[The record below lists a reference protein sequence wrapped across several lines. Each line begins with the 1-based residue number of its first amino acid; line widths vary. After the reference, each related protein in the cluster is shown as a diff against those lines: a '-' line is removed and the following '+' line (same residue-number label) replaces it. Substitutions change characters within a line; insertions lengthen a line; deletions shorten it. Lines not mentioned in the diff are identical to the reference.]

1 MHRKLWLYLWLAV
14 PVGLLA
20 FHQGPGKAWR
30 ARDLA
35 GRHVEIARAAERDE
49 SWAEAVLAY
58 DQALA
63 TLPAGEDAARHSLQ
77 LARANAR
84 LFTGELPEAMAD
96 LDRLLE
102 DLEAAPAE
110 AALERAT
117 REALASAQYH
127 AAWLMRLEG
136 ADRAEWLQAAD
147 ESRQNYRLLAEEAE
161 RTGDARLKDHH
172 HNLEAAIR
180 LAQMDL
186 SELQGLPLPK
196 KCQGCKNCS
205 QKCRTQRQSKQ
216 PPQEKKEPQD
226 ARKAGAQQRPPGQ
239 GS

>member
-30 ARDLA
+30 ALDQA
-35 GRHVEIARAAERDE
+35 GHHLEIARAAERDE
-49 SWAEAVLAY
+49 SWTEAVLAY
-58 DQALA
+58 DEALA
-63 TLPAGEDAARHSLQ
+63 ALPPGEEASRQSLR

-84 LFTGELPEAMAD
+84 LNTGELPEAMAD
-96 LDRLLE
+96 LDQLLE
-102 DLEAAPAE
+102 DLGTTKAE
-110 AALERAT
+110 PSLVRAT

-136 ADRAEWLQAAD
+136 ADKAEWMQAAD

-161 RTGDARLKDHH
+161 RMGDVRLPDHH
-172 HNLEAAIR
+172 RNLEATIR

-205 QKCRTQRQSKQ
+205 QKTRAQRQSKQ
-216 PPQEKKEPQD
+216 PQEKKEPQD